1 MCGIFG
7 LVTGADSEVTFKD
20 TRTIVNEL
28 FVLSETRG
36 KESSG
41 LAVKNSS
48 LGEIGVFKA
57 PLPATALVRTNEY
70 REFFEKSLHGCF
82 SSDKSRQ
89 LQHPFSLIAHARLVT
104 NGTQQDNFNNQPVN
118 KSGAVAVHNGI
129 IVNVD
134 QLWSRFREFH
144 RQYEVDTEI
153 LIELLC
159 ARLRQNAS
167 IPQATEEAFRLIEG
181 AASIGMLFDDR
192 PALLMTTNTGSL
204 YYIHSASKGTLI
216 FSSERYIL
224 ESLIAN
230 AHLPQILGP
239 CTVSWVH
246 PKEGWVIDEATAA
259 LERFSINRGAN
270 GGNGHRHASAT
281 SQPRLRIKDS
291 SPALAARTI
300 IWSSSSVDASLLEYN
315 IEEISRLRR
324 CSRCLLPATFPF
336 ITYDKDG
343 VCNYCLNYKPQAI
356 LGLDELKKYVSRY
369 RKANG
374 EPDCLVTFSGGRDSS
389 YGLHLVARQ
398 LDLTPIAYTYDWG
411 MVTDLARRNQARLCG
426 KLGIEHILVS
436 ADINRKRANIRRN
449 VKAWLRRPSLG
460 TVPLFMAGDKQYFYY
475 ANKLRKINKID
486 LVVLCENPL
495 EKTDFKSGFCGI
507 APNFAATHIYT
518 LSPADKLK
526 MIAFYAKE
534 YLSNSAYLNQS
545 LIDTLGAF
553 ASYYF
558 IPHDYLNL
566 YKYVRWEE
574 NTVEKTLIGEYNW
587 ETSPET
593 RTTWRIGD
601 GTAPFYNYIYYTIAG
616 FSEIDTFRSNQIR
629 EGMLSRD
636 AAMETVIEENKPRF
650 ESIKWYLDTIGLE
663 FNRTIR
669 RINSTPKLY
678 RTT

>member
-7 LVTGADSEVTFKD
+7 LVAGADSELTFRD

-41 LAVKNSS
+41 LAVKNGS

-82 SSDKSRQ
+82 SSDKIRQ
-89 LQHPFSLIAHARLVT
+89 LRHPFSLIAHARLVT

-134 QLWSRFREFH
+134 QLWSRYREFQ

-159 ARLRQNAS
+159 SRLRQNAS

-204 YYIHSASKGTLI
+204 YYIHSATKGTLI

-224 ESLIAN
+224 ESLVAN

-239 CTVSWVH
+239 CTVRWVH
-246 PKEGWVIDEATAA
+246 PNEGWVIDEMTAD
-259 LERFSINRGAN
+259 LERFSIGAN
-270 GGNGHRHASAT
+270 GGNGHGRAYAISTA
-281 SQPRLRIKDS
+281 RLQIKDCSPRAVPARVTTRSAS
-291 SPALAARTI
+291 SA
-300 IWSSSSVDASLLEYN
+300 DASLLEYN

-324 CSRCLLPATFPF
+324 CSRCLLPETFPF

-343 VCNYCLNYKPQAI
+343 VCNYCLNYEPQVI
-356 LGLDELKKYVSRY
+356 LGLDELKKYVSPY
-369 RKANG
+369 RKTNG

-389 YGLHLVARQ
+389 FGLHLVARE

-426 KLGIEHILVS
+426 KLGIEHILIS
-436 ADINRKRANIRRN
+436 ADINRKRTNIRKN
-449 VKAWLRRPSLG
+449 VEAWLKSPSLG

-475 ANKLRKINKID
+475 ANKLKRINRID
-486 LVVLCENPL
+486 LVILCENML

-507 APNFAATHIYT
+507 APTFGGAHIYT

-526 MIAFYAKE
+526 MIAFYGKE
-534 YLSNSAYLNQS
+534 YLSNPAYLNQS
-545 LIDTLGAF
+545 LIDTVGAF

-558 IPHDYLNL
+558 IPHKYLNI

-574 NTVEKTLIGEYNW
+574 KTVERTLIGEYNW
-587 ETSPET
+587 EISPDT
-593 RTTWRIGD
+593 QTTWRIGD
-601 GTAPFYNYIYYTIAG
+601 GTAPFYNYIYYTISG

-629 EGMLSRD
+629 EGMLSREE
-636 AAMETVIEENKPRF
+636 ALKAVNEENKARF
-650 ESIKWYLDTIGLE
+650 ESIKWYLDTIGLD
-663 FNRTIR
+663 FNSTIR
-669 RINSTPKLY
+669 RINSAPKLY
-678 RTT
+678 RNG